1 MVRDFHWSL
10 SSRWLTVHAVLQVYY
25 VHTNHLP
32 HDTPFPPSVKP
43 TDIHHPLSSLFV
55 WPRNQHPHPFRGS
68 IGCCYCV
75 WVLITFQFF
84 CQKGPT
90 TGRVR
95 QPSLSSSTATKE
107 PSCFVSSFS
116 LFPSSEIEGDMGWV
130 QTELLRDREAPVEMR
145 SDQPRVGRPDSDLA
159 LTTLWPHSSQ
169 APVDKQ
175 NDRQRKVSQLSLKQI
190 CPVNALNSI
199 FFSFWL

>member
-1 MVRDFHWSL
+1 MVKDFHWSL
-10 SSRWLTVHAVLQVYY
+10 SSWWLTVYAILQVYY

-43 TDIHHPLSSLFV
+43 TDIHHLSSPALSDLEISIHTHFV
-55 WPRNQHPHPFRGS
+55 GLLGVVIVFEFLLLSN
-68 IGCCYCV
+68 Y
-75 WVLITFQFF
+75 F

-107 PSCFVSSFS
+107 PSCFVASSS

-169 APVDKQ
+169 WTNKMTDSE
-175 NDRQRKVSQLSLKQI
+175 RSLKSHRSKS
-190 CPVNALNSI
+190 VL
-199 FFSFWL
+199 WTL